1 MRVGAND
8 FRTKLIGGL
17 GEGMLEASPHVGR
30 AVILIS
36 TKAAWGHRRQGQVGL
51 VLSTQSPCKQI
62 DGRMRWFLLSDGR
75 LKEVTE

>member
-36 TKAAWGHRRQGQVGL
+36 TKAAWGIVDKGKSAWSCRRNGHANK
-51 VLSTQSPCKQI
+51 STAACA
-62 DGRMRWFLLSDGR
+62 GFH
-75 LKEVTE
+75 

>member
-36 TKAAWGHRRQGQVGL
+36 TKAAWGIVDKGKSAWSCRRKAHANK
-51 VLSTQSPCKQI
+51 STAACA
-62 DGRMRWFLLSDGR
+62 GFH
-75 LKEVTE
+75 

>member
-30 AVILIS
+30 GVILIN
-36 TKAAWGHRRQGQVGL
+36 TKAAWGASSTRASRPGPVDAKPMQTNRRPHAL
-51 VLSTQSPCKQI
+51 VSI
-62 DGRMRWFLLSDGR
+62 
-75 LKEVTE
+75 E